1 MIMNEMSENKA
12 VSSEMQDD
20 TSVIYLGDLWRG
32 FLKYWWLCAA
42 MAILLGGIMF
52 YRNYIRFTPVYMSSA
67 TFTVRTQTAGAGSG
81 LSTYPFYYDQATA
94 AQLSSTF
101 PYILQSNLLQEIVSS
116 DLGLPYMPAAL
127 SASSVSGTN
136 MFTITAVG
144 GDPQL
149 TYDTLTS
156 AIQNYPQVAEYVIG
170 NTELTM
176 ISAPEVAR
184 EPSNQLAWRRQT
196 LIGILAGA
204 AIGFV
209 WIVLYAAL
217 RKTVR
222 TKKDIL
228 TRLNQSCLGV
238 LPDVVFKKYKRKI
251 NHSVLTV
258 NPLVGSGFLEAVRVL
273 RNTIIHTLGKDRR
286 ILMVTSTA
294 PGEGKTTVT
303 VNLALALAQAG
314 KRVLLA
320 DADLR
325 RPNVCP
331 MLGISLERLTE
342 IRKEASE
349 TCRREASIYYIK
361 NLDISVMTFHT
372 HSHRFYSL
380 LRASSLK
387 ELFDPLREQYDYI
400 LIDTPPS
407 GLISDAAIISQ
418 ISDAAIFVIRQDT
431 VRISRIRNTLDALSA
446 SNTDLIGCVLN
457 GAASGVSGYGEHY
470 GYHNGSYGR
479 YKRYGR
485 YGYGYGEKR

>member
-81 LSTYPFYYDQATA
+81 LSTYSFYYDQATA

-204 AIGFV
+204 VIGFV

-314 KRVLLA
+314 KGCFWQMRIYAVRMSVPCLA
-320 DADLR
+320 
-325 RPNVCP
+325 
-331 MLGISLERLTE
+331 
-342 IRKEASE
+342 
-349 TCRREASIYYIK
+349 
-361 NLDISVMTFHT
+361 F
-372 HSHRFYSL
+372 
-380 LRASSLK
+380 
-387 ELFDPLREQYDYI
+387 
-400 LIDTPPS
+400 
-407 GLISDAAIISQ
+407 
-418 ISDAAIFVIRQDT
+418 
-431 VRISRIRNTLDALSA
+431 LSK
-446 SNTDLIGCVLN
+446 D
-457 GAASGVSGYGEHY
+457 
-470 GYHNGSYGR
+470 
-479 YKRYGR
+479 
-485 YGYGYGEKR
+485 